1 MRRLSQFVGRGVRAS
16 LAVSAR
22 ITRVSLQAFSCR
34 GGACPSFVRAV
45 LAVSCVVALFAA
57 CGLLAAPAPHSP
69 HQNSSA
75 NSPARFAISFDSKL
89 SATPLDGRVYVV
101 ISTTKDPE
109 PREQILE
116 VEVRS
121 QQVFGADID
130 GLAPGQP
137 AFINDDALG
146 YPTASFRDIPRGD
159 YWVQGVLNKYT
170 TFHRADGHTVKLPM
184 DEGEGQH
191 WNSKPGNFYSEPVR
205 IYLNPAETASA
216 PIQIHLDKIIP
227 PIAPPKD
234 TEWVKHFKIQSQVL
248 TKFWGRPMYLG
259 AIVVLPEG
267 WTAHPNAH
275 YPLLLDH
282 GHFPDDFHGFR
293 ASPPDP
299 GASGFQ
305 LERQQTA
312 YQFYQDWTAGKLPRM
327 LLLLVQHANPYY
339 DDSYAVDSANVG
351 PYGEAINHELIP
363 AVEKQFR
370 GIGQGWA
377 RAIYGGSTGG
387 WETLATQIFYP
398 DEFNGAWGA
407 CPDPIDFHAY
417 QMVNIYD
424 DQNAFWTI
432 GPFGRI
438 AQGEMRTPPGQILA
452 TTEGTNRWELVL
464 GTRGR
469 SGEQW
474 DIWQAVF
481 SPVDA
486 NGYPAEIWDQRTGVI
501 NHEVAAYWR
510 EHYDLTAILQR
521 NWSTLGPKLQ
531 GKLHVMVGTADT
543 FYLDSAVHLMQKF
556 LETTSNPHSDA
567 TFDYGVDQPHCY
579 TGPPGSTTRE
589 GGLTFT
595 QRTLKA
601 ATSHMLESAPPGA
614 DTTSWRY

>member
-1 MRRLSQFVGRGVRAS
+1 MRPLSQLRERRVRPAMHLCARATFLSFAGFFLSALGV
-16 LAVSAR
+16 
-22 ITRVSLQAFSCR
+22 
-34 GGACPSFVRAV
+34 
-45 LAVSCVVALFAA
+45 
-57 CGLLAAPAPHSP
+57 LAAPP
-69 HQNSSA
+69 QENSA
-75 NSPARFAISFDSKL
+75 AAKPQPRFAISFDSKL

-101 ISTTKDPE
+101 ISTTNDPE
-109 PREQILE
+109 PREQI
-116 VEVRS
+116 VEIEIHS
-121 QQVFGADID
+121 QQIFGADAD
-130 GLAPGQP
+130 ALTPGQP

-146 YPTASFRDIPRGD
+146 YPIASFHNLPAGD

-191 WNSKPGNFYSEPVR
+191 WNSKPGNFYSVP
-205 IYLNPAETASA
+205 
-216 PIQIHLDKIIP
+216 QKIHLDPAAPAPRPIAIHLTKIVP
-227 PIAPPKD
+227 PIEPAKD
-234 TEWVKHFKIQSQVL
+234 TEWIKHIRIQSQVL
-248 TKFWGRPMYLG
+248 TKFWGHPMYLG

-267 WTAHPNAH
+267 WAAHPNAH

-293 ASPPDP
+293 TTPPDP

-305 LERQQTA
+305 LQRQQA
-312 YQFYQDWTAGKLPRM
+312 MYQFYQDWTAGKLPRM
-327 LLLLVQHANPYY
+327 LVLLVQHANPYY
-339 DDSYAVDSANVG
+339 DDSYAVDSANLG

-407 CPDPIDFHAY
+407 CPDPVDFHAY
-417 QMVNIYD
+417 QMVNVYED
-424 DQNAFWTI
+424 KNAYWTS
-432 GPFGRI
+432 GPFSRVL
-438 AQGEMRTPPGQILA
+438 QPEMRTPPGQILA
-452 TTEGTNRWELVL
+452 TTEGTNHWELVL
-464 GTRGR
+464 GTHGR

-481 SPVDA
+481 SPAGSD
-486 NGYPAEIWDQRTGVI
+486 GYPAEIWDQRTGVI
-501 NHEVAAYWR
+501 NHDVANYWR
-510 EHYDLTAILQR
+510 DHYDLTAILQR
-521 NWSTLGPKLQ
+521 DWKTLGPKLQ

-543 FYLDSAVHLMQKF
+543 YYLDSAVHLMQKF

-595 QRTLKA
+595 QRTLKESA
-601 ATSHMLESAPPGA
+601 AHMLASAPAGA